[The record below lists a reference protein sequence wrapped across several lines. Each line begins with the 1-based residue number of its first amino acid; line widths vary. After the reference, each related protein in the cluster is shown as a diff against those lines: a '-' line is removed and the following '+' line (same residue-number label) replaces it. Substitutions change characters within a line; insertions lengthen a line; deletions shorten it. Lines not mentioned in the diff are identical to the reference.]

1 MSKPINTEKKTTVC
15 TTERPKPAPIGT
27 RTTDS
32 PRELRIVN
40 TNRNGDK
47 R

>member
-1 MSKPINTEKKTTVC
+1 MNKTINGDKSTTR

-32 PRELRIVN
+32 PRDLKIIN
-40 TNRNGDK
+40 TNRNGEK

>member
-1 MSKPINTEKKTTVC
+1 MNKTVKADKSTAH

-32 PRELRIVN
+32 SPDLKIIN

-47 R
+47 K